1 MVSDK
6 ETQRRPVDFSADV
19 AAILQD
25 GDRREAER
33 KQPRKQTE
41 QMVEQD
47 QKRPRI
53 SVDMPAWLQDEVRA
67 LAKAEHAGLSTT
79 VCWLVMQGLQAY
91 KAGAEPEKAPARS
104 LKADYNLVIAP
115 EDLEP
120 CAET

>member
-1 MVSDK
+1 MSDEK
-6 ETQRRPVDFSADV
+6 TPRRNVDFSADV
-19 AAILQD
+19 AAILED
-25 GDRREAER
+25 GDRRATER
-33 KQPRKQTE
+33 KQSPE
-41 QMVEQD
+41 QRRLAAEQE

-79 VCWLVMQGLQAY
+79 VCWLVIQGLQAY

-104 LKADYNLVIAP
+104 LKADYNLVIAL

-120 CAET
+120 

>member
-1 MVSDK
+1 MSDK
-6 ETQRRPVDFSADV
+6 EVQRRNVDFSADV

-25 GDRREAER
+25 GDRREAAR
-33 KQPRKQTE
+33 KQPREQTDPTA
-41 QMVEQD
+41 EQD
-47 QKRPRI
+47 QKRQRI

-91 KAGAEPEKAPARS
+91 KAGAEPEKTPARS

-115 EDLEP
+115 EDLEL
-120 CAET
+120 CTET